1 MVRLSKE
8 HGVNPSIDHCFICGH
23 ELGIIMFGS
32 SYRDENGNHSKAP
45 MNICTGNICD
55 KCKEEI
61 QKGNSFIVEV
71 TDDSTEKRVIRAGR
85 YIKTHYEDNVLRHPI
100 SLMRHK
106 DFEEFIKEANI
117 IFKNNEQGTDIESD
131 KKPC

>member
-8 HGVNPSIDHCFICGH
+8 HGVNPSIDHCFVCGR

-32 SYRDENGNHSKAP
+32 SYRDENGKHTKAP
-45 MNICTGNICD
+45 MSICTGHLCD

-61 QKGNSFIVEV
+61 KKGYSFIVEV
-71 TDDSTEKRVIRAGR
+71 TNDSTEERVTKAGR
-85 YIKTHYEDNVLRHPI
+85 YLKTRYNEGVLRNPV

-106 DFEEFIKEANI
+106 DFEEFIKEANVI
-117 IFKNNEQGTDIESD
+117 HGNTEQTENIESD